1 MFGDVAPKN
10 ELPVDGGHYLCAK
23 VDFSGYRSGTLGIST
38 TVDLCIQLAVNV
50 LGMELDSDDSA
61 DYAPDTLRELVN
73 IMCGRFLTELFG
85 EERIFDLSPPSSS
98 EIDRAKWMELIDD
111 EETIGYMIEEFPAI
125 IYVSLDRR

>member
-1 MFGDVAPKN
+1 MESRYGEILSQVFCDVIMRYAFMFGDVAPKD

-50 LGMELDSDDSA
+50 LGMELDSNDSE

-73 IMCGRFLTELFG
+73 IMCGRFLTETG
-85 EERIFDLSPPSSS
+85 H
-98 EIDRAKWMELIDD
+98 
-111 EETIGYMIEEFPAI
+111 T
-125 IYVSLDRR
+125 